1 MQNLKRITLVL
12 ASCLFSW
19 LAYAQ
24 FAIPTDPS
32 VRIGKLENGLTYY
45 IKHNK
50 LPENRADFYIAQKV
64 GSIQEKPE
72 QRGLAHFLEH
82 MCFNGTTH
90 FPGNTLIEYLESIGV
105 KFGENLNAYT
115 SIDETVYNISN
126 VPVTREGAIDSCL
139 LILHDWS
146 NSLLLDEKEIDS
158 ERGVIQEEW
167 RTRMNA
173 TQRFQEKLLP
183 ILYKDTKYEDC
194 LPIGSMDVV
203 MNFDYQV
210 LRDYYKDWYRPDLQ
224 GLVIVGDIDVDQI
237 EKKIK
242 EQFSSI
248 AAPSADALERIYYPI
263 GDNEEPQVLVYQ
275 DKEQTTTQALFFNKH
290 EAYPRELKNDMSY
303 LVLDYANDLISSMLN
318 ARLTELTQTENPPF
332 IYASTYDSDFFAA
345 KTKGAF
351 TGITICSED
360 HIQEGI
366 QTLLREIQRA
376 ATFGFTESEYVRAKA
391 DYLRALESA
400 YTERDKTKN
409 EAYVNS
415 YVRHFLDNEPIP
427 GIENEYSLMNQVAPN
442 LPLEVINEAMKALVS
457 ENNKALALFGP
468 EKEGLVFP
476 TEQDL
481 VSLIQQSQVEELTP
495 YEDTVS
501 DEPLLSSL
509 PKAGMI
515 VSEVEDSNWDA
526 KVLTLSNGV
535 RVVLKNTDFKADEVQ
550 MKAIS
555 FGGSS
560 LFPNSEMIN
569 IKVLDEVVGVGGLGN
584 FSKIDLEKVL
594 AGKRA
599 SVSSFIGDKTE
610 GVTGFCSPQD
620 FETLMQLTY
629 LTFTQPRKDIEA
641 FNSYKKRTE
650 AVLRNQEMHPT
661 SALIDTLQQAIYRS
675 HPRTKRI
682 KADDIE
688 KIDYDKVIEMYNDRF
703 KDASDFTF
711 FFVGNIDI
719 DSVKPFIAQYLGA
732 LPAIQRKETFKD
744 NGLTTRQGIY
754 ENTFIKEQETP
765 KSTVFLYYNGDCSY
779 TLKNKLLLSVT
790 DQILDII
797 FTEKVREEAGGT
809 YGVGVGGGLQKYPEE
824 KFALQISFDTDPNKK
839 EELVQIIFAEI
850 EKLIANGPSA
860 ENLQKVKEFM
870 QKKHKENLKENGYW
884 LGVMDEFALSNVNM
898 HQNYNETLE
907 QITAKDIQDFT
918 KMMFSQGNRV
928 EVTMVSPQKEVE

>member
-183 ILYKDTKYEDC
+183 VLYKDTKYEDC

-242 EQFSSI
+242 EQFSHI
-248 AAPSADALERIYYPI
+248 AASSADALERVYYPI
-263 GDNEEPQVLVYQ
+263 GDNEKPQVVVYQ

-290 EAYPRELKNDMSY
+290 EAYPKELKDDMGY
-303 LVLDYANDLISSMLN
+303 LVLNYVNNLISSMLN

-332 IYASTYDSDFFAA
+332 IYASTYDGDFFAA

-351 TGITICSED
+351 TGVTVCSED
-360 HIQEGI
+360 HIEEGI
-366 QTLLREIQRA
+366 QALLREIQRA

-400 YTERDKTKN
+400 YSERDKTKN

-427 GIENEYSLMNQVAPN
+427 GIENEYSLMNQIAPN
-442 LPLEVINEAMKALVS
+442 LPLEVINKAMKELIS

-468 EKEGLVFP
+468 EKEGLIFP
-476 TEQDL
+476 TEQEL
-481 VSLIQQSQVEELTP
+481 VSLIQKAQTEELTP

-509 PKAGMI
+509 PKAGSI
-515 VSEVEDSNWDA
+515 VSEIDDSNWDA
-526 KVLTLSNGV
+526 KLLTLSNGV
-535 RVVLKNTDFKADEVQ
+535 KVVLKNTDFKADEIQ
-550 MKAIS
+550 MKGVS

-560 LFPNSEMIN
+560 LFPNSEIIN
-569 IKVLDEVVGVGGLGN
+569 INVLDEVVGVGGLGN

-661 SALIDTLQQAIYRS
+661 SALIDSIQQAVYMS

-682 KADDIE
+682 KADDIS
-688 KIDYDKVIEMYNDRF
+688 KIDYDKVLEMYNDRF

-719 DSVKPFIAQYLGA
+719 DSVKPLITQYLGA

-744 NGLTTRQGIY
+744 NGLKARQGMY
-754 ENTFIKEQETP
+754 ENVFIKEQETP
-765 KSTVFLYYNGDCSY
+765 KSTVFLYYNGECSY

-809 YGVGVGGGLQKYPEE
+809 YGVGVGGSLQKYPEE
-824 KFALQISFDTDPNKK
+824 KFVLQISFDTDPNKK
-839 EELVQIIFAEI
+839 EELVQIIFTEI

>member
-183 ILYKDTKYEDC
+183 VLYKDTKYEDC

-242 EQFSSI
+242 EQFSHI
-248 AAPSADALERIYYPI
+248 AAPSADALERVYYPI
-263 GDNEEPQVLVYQ
+263 GDNEEPQVVVYQ

-290 EAYPRELKNDMSY
+290 EAYPKELKDDMGY
-303 LVLDYANDLISSMLN
+303 LVLNYVNNLISSMLN

-332 IYASTYDSDFFAA
+332 IYASTYDGDFFAA

-351 TGITICSED
+351 TGVTVCSED
-360 HIQEGI
+360 HIEEGI
-366 QTLLREIQRA
+366 QALLREIQRA

-400 YTERDKTKN
+400 YSERDKTKN

-427 GIENEYSLMNQVAPN
+427 GIENEYSLMNQIAPN
-442 LPLEVINEAMKALVS
+442 LPLEVINKAMKELIS

-468 EKEGLVFP
+468 EKEGLIFP
-476 TEQDL
+476 TEQEL
-481 VSLIQQSQVEELTP
+481 VSLIQKAQTEELTP

-509 PKAGMI
+509 PKAGSI
-515 VSEVEDSNWDA
+515 VSEIDDSNWDA
-526 KVLTLSNGV
+526 KLLTLSNGV
-535 RVVLKNTDFKADEVQ
+535 KVVLKNTDFKADEIQ
-550 MKAIS
+550 MKGVS

-560 LFPNSEMIN
+560 LFPNSEIIN
-569 IKVLDEVVGVGGLGN
+569 INVLDEVVGVGGLGN

-661 SALIDTLQQAIYRS
+661 SALIDTLQQAIYMS

-682 KADDIE
+682 KADDIS
-688 KIDYDKVIEMYNDRF
+688 KIDYDKVLEMYNDRF

-719 DSVKPFIAQYLGA
+719 DSVKPLISQYLGA

-744 NGLTTRQGIY
+744 NGLKARQGMY
-754 ENTFIKEQETP
+754 ENVFIKEQETP
-765 KSTVFLYYNGDCSY
+765 KSTVFLYYNGECSY

-809 YGVGVGGGLQKYPEE
+809 YGVGVGGSLQKYPEE
-824 KFALQISFDTDPNKK
+824 KFVLQISFDTDPNKK
-839 EELVQIIFAEI
+839 EELVQIIFTEI

>member
-1 MQNLKRITLVL
+1 MQNLRRITLIL
-12 ASCLFSW
+12 SSCLFSW

-24 FAIPTDPS
+24 FTIPTDPA

-45 IKHNK
+45 IRHNK

-90 FPGNTLIEYLESIGV
+90 FPGNTLIEYLETIGV

-183 ILYKDTKYEDC
+183 VLYKDTKYEDC

-661 SALIDTLQQAIYRS
+661 SALIDTLQQAIYMS

-682 KADDIE
+682 KADDIS
-688 KIDYDKVIEMYNDRF
+688 KIDYDKVLEMYNDRF

-719 DSVKPFIAQYLGA
+719 DSVKPLITQYLGA

-744 NGLTTRQGIY
+744 NGLKARQGMY
-754 ENTFIKEQETP
+754 ENVFIKEQETP
-765 KSTVFLYYNGDCSY
+765 KSTVFLYYNGKCSY

-809 YGVGVGGGLQKYPEE
+809 YGVGVGGSLQKYPEE
-824 KFALQISFDTDPNKK
+824 KFVLQISFDTDPNKK
-839 EELVQIIFAEI
+839 EELVQIIFTEI

-884 LGVMDEFALSNVNM
+884 LGVMDEFAVSNVNM
-898 HQNYNETLE
+898 HQNYDEILE
-907 QITAKDIQDFT
+907 QISSKDIQDFAE
-918 KMMFSQGNRV
+918 MMFKQGNRI

>member
-183 ILYKDTKYEDC
+183 VLYKDTKYEDC

-242 EQFSSI
+242 EQFSHI
-248 AAPSADALERIYYPI
+248 AASSADALERVYYPI
-263 GDNEEPQVLVYQ
+263 GDNEEPQVVVYQ

-290 EAYPRELKNDMSY
+290 EAYPKELKDDIGY
-303 LVLDYANDLISSMLN
+303 LVLNYVNNLISSMLN

-332 IYASTYDSDFFAA
+332 IYASTYDGDFFAA

-351 TGITICSED
+351 TGITVCSED

-366 QTLLREIQRA
+366 QSLLREIQRA

-427 GIENEYSLMNQVAPN
+427 GIENEYSLMNQIAPN
-442 LPLEVINEAMKALVS
+442 LPLEVINKAMKELIS

-468 EKEGLVFP
+468 EKEGLIFP
-476 TEQDL
+476 TEQEL
-481 VSLIQQSQVEELTP
+481 VSLIQKAQTEELTP

-509 PKAGMI
+509 PKAGSI
-515 VSEVEDSNWDA
+515 VSEIDDSNWDA
-526 KVLTLSNGV
+526 KLLTLSNGV
-535 RVVLKNTDFKADEVQ
+535 KVVLKNTDFKADEIQ
-550 MKAIS
+550 MKGVS

-560 LFPNSEMIN
+560 LFPNSEIIN
-569 IKVLDEVVGVGGLGN
+569 INALDEVVDVGGLGN

-629 LTFTQPRKDIEA
+629 LTFTQPRKDVEA

-661 SALIDTLQQAIYRS
+661 SALIDSIQQAVYMS

-682 KADDIE
+682 KADDIS
-688 KIDYDKVIEMYNDRF
+688 KIDYDKVLEMYNDRF

-719 DSVKPFIAQYLGA
+719 DSVKPLITQYLGA
-732 LPAIQRKETFKD
+732 LPAIQRKESFKD
-744 NGLTTRQGIY
+744 NGLKARQGMY
-754 ENTFIKEQETP
+754 ENVFIKEQETP
-765 KSTVFLYYNGDCSY
+765 KSTVFLYYNGECSY

-790 DQILDII
+790 DQILNII

-809 YGVGVGGGLQKYPEE
+809 YGVGVAGSLQKYPEE

-839 EELVQIIFAEI
+839 EELVQIIFTEI

>member
-183 ILYKDTKYEDC
+183 VLYKDTKYEDC

-242 EQFSSI
+242 EQFSHI
-248 AAPSADALERIYYPI
+248 AAPSADALERVYYPI
-263 GDNEEPQVLVYQ
+263 GDNEEPQVVVYQ

-290 EAYPRELKNDMSY
+290 EAYPKELKDDMGY
-303 LVLDYANDLISSMLN
+303 LVLNYVNNLISSMLN

-332 IYASTYDSDFFAA
+332 IYASTYDGDFFAA

-351 TGITICSED
+351 TGVTVCSED
-360 HIQEGI
+360 HIEEGI
-366 QTLLREIQRA
+366 QALLREIQRA

-400 YTERDKTKN
+400 YSERDKTKN
-409 EAYVNS
+409 EAYINS

-427 GIENEYSLMNQVAPN
+427 GIENEYSLMNQIAPN
-442 LPLEVINEAMKALVS
+442 LPLEVINKAMKELIS

-468 EKEGLVFP
+468 EKEGLIFP
-476 TEQDL
+476 TEQEL
-481 VSLIQQSQVEELTP
+481 VSLIQKAQTEELTP

-509 PKAGMI
+509 PKAGSI
-515 VSEVEDSNWDA
+515 VSEIDDSNWDA
-526 KVLTLSNGV
+526 KLLTLSNGV
-535 RVVLKNTDFKADEVQ
+535 KVVLKNTDFKADEIQ
-550 MKAIS
+550 MKGVS

-560 LFPNSEMIN
+560 LFPNSEIIN
-569 IKVLDEVVGVGGLGN
+569 INVLDEVVGVGGLGN

-661 SALIDTLQQAIYRS
+661 SALIDTLQQAIYMS

-682 KADDIE
+682 KADDIS
-688 KIDYDKVIEMYNDRF
+688 KIDYDKVLEMYNDRF

-719 DSVKPFIAQYLGA
+719 DSVKPLISQYLGA

-744 NGLTTRQGIY
+744 NGLKARQGMY
-754 ENTFIKEQETP
+754 ENVFIKEQETP
-765 KSTVFLYYNGDCSY
+765 KSTVFLYYNGECSY

-809 YGVGVGGGLQKYPEE
+809 YGVGVGGSLQKYPEE
-824 KFALQISFDTDPNKK
+824 KFVLQISFDTDPNKK
-839 EELVQIIFAEI
+839 EELVQIIFTEI